1 MLNKLAFKR
10 ICFHFILFCLIF
22 ASLRPASAQGFT
34 ELWTSNVGNFVVSV
48 SYSPDGKRIV
58 SGDNGGHVRVW
69 DAASGEEQWESK
81 NVGNTVVSVSYS
93 PDGKRIVS
101 GDWTD
106 HVRVW
111 DAASGEEQWKSKDV
125 GSYVWSVSYSPDGK
139 RIVSGDGYYGNS
151 GHVRVWDAASGEE
164 QWKSKDVG
172 SFVNSV
178 SYSPDGK
185 RIVSGDETQHVRVWD
200 AVSGKELWKSKDVG
214 AVFSVTYSPDGK
226 RIVSGD
232 DTNHVRVWDA
242 MSGEELWKSKDVG
255 SYVRSVSYSPDGK
268 RIVSGDGT
276 KHVRVWISNK
286 AARAAA
292 AAHAAQV
299 QKAAEAQA
307 NQEAARIKTMEEIGV
322 VIALFLLLV
331 TWRFVLKRKNRPQSA
346 ATSAAPASTAPS
358 SLTKPPSTAETVAS
372 SGQTR
377 EGQSTA
383 LIAGKYELLR
393 QIGQGGMGLVYEA
406 KDHSLGRRVA
416 IKKMRPEVAM
426 NPKEKARFLDEAKIV
441 AQLRHPSIVDIHE
454 IIEESNEVYLVFEY
468 VEGQNLAE
476 MIAKHGKLAAAEMGS
491 VLGGVCR
498 ALAFAH
504 SKKVIH
510 RDLKPSNI
518 MVTKA
523 EGAKVMD
530 FGIAGQALDAMSRVS
545 RVETAGTFA
554 YMSPEQHLGK
564 WDARSDI
571 YSLGATIYEA
581 LTGDIPFRGPDFLA
595 QKERSVF
602 KPLTEILPDCNVR
615 LNEII
620 VRCLKPDPKERFQ
633 TIEEFARAA
642 GV

>member
-1 MLNKLAFKR
+1 MLQCPECKTEASDRATVCLKCGYEKNLKIPLIAALLSSLWPGLGHIYLGKARDGIFMGLKFLMLPFLLAIPILGLAFLLA
-10 ICFHFILFCLIF
+10 ILPNSSLKLLVSAIYIF
-22 ASLRPASAQGFT
+22 
-34 ELWTSNVGNFVVSV
+34 FV
-48 SYSPDGKRIV
+48 P
-58 SGDNGGHVRVW
+58 
-69 DAASGEEQWESK
+69 
-81 NVGNTVVSVSYS
+81 
-93 PDGKRIVS
+93 
-101 GDWTD
+101 
-106 HVRVW
+106 
-111 DAASGEEQWKSKDV
+111 
-125 GSYVWSVSYSPDGK
+125 
-139 RIVSGDGYYGNS
+139 
-151 GHVRVWDAASGEE
+151 
-164 QWKSKDVG
+164 
-172 SFVNSV
+172 
-178 SYSPDGK
+178 
-185 RIVSGDETQHVRVWD
+185 
-200 AVSGKELWKSKDVG
+200 
-214 AVFSVTYSPDGK
+214 
-226 RIVSGD
+226 
-232 DTNHVRVWDA
+232 
-242 MSGEELWKSKDVG
+242 
-255 SYVRSVSYSPDGK
+255 
-268 RIVSGDGT
+268 
-276 KHVRVWISNK
+276 
-286 AARAAA
+286 
-292 AAHAAQV
+292 
-299 QKAAEAQA
+299 
-307 NQEAARIKTMEEIGV
+307 
-322 VIALFLLLV
+322 LFLLVILIFWILGMYRAYRCAEEINRDEARKWLP
-331 TWRFVLKRKNRPQSA
+331 TKGGASVLQV
-346 ATSAAPASTAPS
+346 PS
-358 SLTKPPSTAETVAS
+358 NPNPEPKQTCIVSEIQKPTVS
-372 SGQTR
+372 ENKT
-377 EGQSTA
+377 